1 MLLTKIKGV
10 LHMFSAQ
17 CIDNFYDDPDSVREF
32 ALKQE
37 FTKDENGYWP
47 GKRTKLLYEIDKDF
61 FDFFCQKLMATRF
74 DLTKNSMSW
83 VIDTGFQIIEP
94 LSPNKNSIKNQGYIH
109 KDNCIFAGLVYLN
122 PKIDLSCGTSIYNL
136 VDETKIDESDTKSL
150 FYKNG
155 IDKNFDKKITEH
167 NNAFVETIRFN
178 NVYNRLISF
187 DGQAWH
193 KANNFYSNVPRL
205 TQVFFVFDL
214 KYNSPGP

>member
-1 MLLTKIKGV
+1 
-10 LHMFSAQ
+10 MFSAQ

-37 FTKDENGYWP
+37 FNKDENGYWP
-47 GKRTKLLYEIDKDF
+47 GKRTNLLYEIDKDF

-178 NVYNRLISF
+178 NVY
-187 DGQAWH
+187 
-193 KANNFYSNVPRL
+193 RL